1 MTDEQGEFGGGG
13 SEDGT
18 RRQVIFPM
26 CWRCEPSRD
35 RSIPCHGQ
43 GNHAALGE
51 RVPPMT
57 NSSEAKYHHHT
68 CKRCDS
74 RTCSSL
80 SGKL

>member
-1 MTDEQGEFGGGG
+1 MTDDQIEFGSGGI
-13 SEDGT
+13 EDGT

-26 CWRCEPSRD
+26 RWRCEPSGD
-35 RSIPCHGQ
+35 HSIPCHGQ
-43 GNHAALGE
+43 GNRAALEE

-57 NSSEAKYHHHT
+57 SGSEAKHHHHT

-80 SGKL
+80 SGKK